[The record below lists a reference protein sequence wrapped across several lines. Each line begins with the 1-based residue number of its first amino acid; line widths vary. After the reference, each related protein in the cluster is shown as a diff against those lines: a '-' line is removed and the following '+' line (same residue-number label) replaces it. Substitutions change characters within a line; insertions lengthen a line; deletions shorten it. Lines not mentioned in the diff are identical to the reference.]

1 VVVQVALAFVLV
13 VGAGLLLYSLGRL
26 RDVPLGIRAQDV
38 LAFELH
44 LPDARYDSTARASF
58 YEAFARRAEQL
69 PGVRA
74 AGGISKLPA
83 TGNYHTWGTRAVTGP
98 YVGDRRHRGAF
109 DQRVIAGDYFRAVG
123 IPLLAGRVFDDRD
136 VPDAPQRVI
145 VSASAAKTLFG
156 AANPIGQRLN
166 AGGREAEVIGV
177 VGDAAVNNEGRVV
190 PYVYHA
196 HRQFAGDRN
205 WALAQVVATNDPN
218 STVGPIRA
226 LLASLGGRLVL
237 FRPAPLDEVIGR
249 GASERLFTMRLL
261 RDDPAPGT
269 DAHGD
274 RTRSRSVWRGRIVSR
289 GRVAA
294 LPGASDG
301 RDGARRRVCRD
312 GARQRHCGVCA
323 GASRD
328 EHRSARRAVLAG

>member
-136 VPDAPQRVI
+136 VPDAPQHVI

-166 AGGREAEVIGV
+166 TGGREAEVIGV

-218 STVGPIRA
+218 SAVGPIRA
-226 LLASLGGRLVL
+226 LLASLDGRLVL
-237 FRPAPLDEVIGR
+237 LRPAPLDEVIGR
-249 GASERLFTMRLL
+249 GASERLFTMRRSGMILRQGLMLTAIGLGVGLL
-261 RDDPAPGT
+261 GA
-269 DAHGD
+269 
-274 RTRSRSVWRGRIVSR
+274 
-289 GRVAA
+289 AA
-294 LPGASDG
+294 LSRVVASLLFQVRPMD
-301 RDGARRRVCRD
+301 VT
-312 GARQRHCGVCA
+312 VLA
-323 GASRD
+323 GASVVMALV
-328 EHRSARRAVLAG
+328 SGIAAYAPARRATSIDPRDALS